1 MESIM
6 SYGIK
11 AYKAVGIKDD
21 LAVADPHRVIQ
32 LLMQGA
38 LENMAKAKGCIERK
52 DFAGKSESISKAINI
67 ISALQGCLDMSA
79 GQISDNL
86 FALYDF
92 MLDRL
97 ITASGEK
104 SIEMLNEVMEILLTI
119 KGAWDQIPVAEREK
133 GYQLQAQKH
142 QQQAVGA

>member
-1 MESIM
+1 M

-32 LLMQGA
+32 LLMLGA

-52 DFAGKSESISKAINI
+52 DFAGKSAALSKAMTI
-67 ISALQGCLDMSA
+67 IAALQSSLDMDA
-79 GQISDNL
+79 GDISDNL

-92 MLDRL
+92 MQNHL
-97 ITASGEK
+97 ILASREK
-104 SIEMLNEVMEILLTI
+104 SIAKIDDVLELLVTI
-119 KGAWDQIPVAEREK
+119 KGAWDQIPVDARQE
-133 GYQLQAQKH
+133 GYEMQAQK
-142 QQQAVGA
+142 QQRTA

>member
-1 MESIM
+1 M

-52 DFAGKSESISKAINI
+52 DYAGKSSAISKAISI
-67 ISALQGCLDMSA
+67 ISSLQGSLDMSA
-79 GQISDNL
+79 GEISDNL
-86 FALYDF
+86 FSLYDF
-92 MLDRL
+92 MLNHL
-97 ITASGEK
+97 IQASREK
-104 SIEMLNEVMEILLTI
+104 SIAKLDEVMEILLTI
-119 KGAWDQIPVAEREK
+119 KGAWDQIPVSEREK

-142 QQQAVGA
+142 QPQAVGA